1 VSRVELRRP
10 APALRVAGGGVDLR
24 WMLGLFALALALRLG
39 FVLAVTRPAFP
50 NGLDLPFNDMLFYH
64 ATAKALA
71 DGLGFIG
78 FDGNPTA
85 RWPPAFPFLLSLV
98 YRVFG
103 AKPENAELLNAFLG
117 AATVPLLYLVA
128 LRSFGRPAA
137 KLAGV
142 LLALMPGQI
151 LIAEGVLAETLYA
164 FLLVGFFALLVTLPD
179 RPWTAVAL
187 GAAVGAAAL
196 TRGEG
201 LLLLIVPIAV
211 WWGSV
216 PRRTLA
222 LRAAATVTAA
232 VVVVA
237 PWTIRNA
244 VELGSFVG
252 ISTNS
257 SQTFWAGHNPYAYG
271 GATYAKGEVREKI
284 ARLPKED
291 FEVEQA
297 RVMRKDA
304 LSWMVR
310 HPFSELTL
318 IPRKL
323 VYLNLGDSRAIQVG
337 ATSANRER
345 ALDAPVTGGITP
357 VITDDARAAVLIGT
371 IADVAWYGLLALTA
385 VALVL
390 LGPELWRRP
399 ASRAAIVV
407 IALAVVLYGFVFY
420 GNFRY
425 RMPLEPLMILLAASL
440 LAALWEGRG
449 RLRDAIRPVE

>member
-1 VSRVELRRP
+1 MYKRQ
-10 APALRVAGGGVDLR
+10 
-24 WMLGLFALALALRLG
+24 
-39 FVLAVTRPAFP
+39 
-50 NGLDLPFNDMLFYH
+50 
-64 ATAKALA
+64 
-71 DGLGFIG
+71 
-78 FDGNPTA
+78 
-85 RWPPAFPFLLSLV
+85 PPAYPFLLSLV

-103 AKPENAELLNAFLG
+103 ANPGNAEVFNAFLG

-151 LIAEGVLAETLYA
+151 LVAEGILAETLYA
-164 FLLVGFFALLVTLPD
+164 FVLVGFFALLVTLPD
-179 RPWTAVAL
+179 RRWAAALL
-187 GAAVGAAAL
+187 GAAVGVAAL

-201 LLLLIVPIAV
+201 VFLLVVPIAV
-211 WWGSV
+211 WWGSL
-216 PRRTLA
+216 PRRELA
-222 LRAAATVTAA
+222 VRAAVTVAAA
-232 VVVVA
+232 VLVVA

-271 GATYAKGEVREKI
+271 GATYAQGEVRAEI
-284 ARLPKED
+284 GRLPTENFEVAQARL
-291 FEVEQA
+291 
-297 RVMRKDA
+297 MRKDA
-304 LSWMVR
+304 LSWMVH
-310 HPFSELTL
+310 HPLQELTL

-337 ATSANRER
+337 VTSADR
-345 ALDAPVTGGITP
+345 ARGLDAPVTGGITP
-357 VITDDARAAVLIGT
+357 VITDNARAAVLIGT
-371 IADVAWYGLLALTA
+371 IADIAWYGLLALTA
-385 VALVL
+385 LALVV

-407 IALAVVLYGFVFY
+407 IALALVLYGFVFY

-425 RMPLEPLMILLAASL
+425 RLPLEPLMILLAVSL
-440 LAALWEGRG
+440 LAPVWEARR
-449 RLRDAIRPVE
+449 RLRDSTAVGG